1 MDKIELLNKL
11 YDNFLFYREEI
22 ELLSDECAKP
32 HFIAQ
37 SIKVEEV
44 NPSYCTISFNF
55 IAARTIMRVIRVN
68 DTNSIDIED
77 LINDSTEIISDTFLG
92 EKYFKDKRYIYAYDG
107 QPIQVKKCDNSMT
120 VKKVT
125 PDDIFMFDKIKDE
138 ISEFESVE
146 MLYDTI
152 NKNDGGVYCITENDE
167 ILSYV
172 TMCEYKLLYNGKNIF
187 EPNIYTVE
195 KHRNKK
201 LAQTMLSNVIS
212 DYYKNSYVT
221 YSVDDDNIASNMVAK
236 NIGLRFIGTYYR
248 Y

>member
-11 YDNFLFYREEI
+11 SDKFLFYREEI

-55 IAARTIMRVIRVN
+55 IPARTIIRLIRVN
-68 DTNSIDIED
+68 DTNPLDIAD
-77 LINDSTEIISDTFLG
+77 LINDNVEIISDTFLG
-92 EKYFKDKRYIYAYDG
+92 DKYLEDKRYIYAYDG
-107 QPIQVKKCDNSMT
+107 QPIRIIECDNSMT

-125 PDDIFMFDKIKDE
+125 PDDIFMFEKIKDE

-146 MLYDTI
+146 ILYDTI
-152 NKNDGGVYCITENDE
+152 NKNGSGVYCITQNEE

-172 TMCEYKLLYNGKNIF
+172 TMCEYKLSYNGKNMY

-201 LAQTMLSNVIS
+201 LAQTLLSNVIN

-236 NIGLRFIGTYYR
+236 NTGLRFIGAYYR

>member
-1 MDKIELLNKL
+1 MDKTELINKL
-11 YDNFLFYREEI
+11 SDNFLFYREEI

-44 NPSYCTISFNF
+44 NPSYCTISYNF
-55 IAARTIMRVIRVN
+55 IATRTMMRLIRMN
-68 DTNSIDIED
+68 DTNPIDIED

-92 EKYFKDKRYIYAYDG
+92 EKYFKDKRCIYVYGG
-107 QPIQVKKCDNSMT
+107 QPIQVKECDNSMT
-120 VKKVT
+120 IKKVT
-125 PDDIFMFDKIKDE
+125 SDDIFMFDKIKDE

-152 NKNDGGVYCITENDE
+152 NKNDWGVYCVTQNEE

-172 TMCEYKLLYNGKNIF
+172 TMCEYKLSYNGKNIY
-187 EPNIYTVE
+187 EPNIYTSE

-201 LAQTMLSNVIS
+201 LAQTMLSNVIN
-212 DYYKNSYVT
+212 DYYQNSYVT
-221 YSVDDDNIASNMVAK
+221 YSVDDDNIASKMVAE
-236 NIGLRFIGTYYR
+236 NIGLRYIGTYYR